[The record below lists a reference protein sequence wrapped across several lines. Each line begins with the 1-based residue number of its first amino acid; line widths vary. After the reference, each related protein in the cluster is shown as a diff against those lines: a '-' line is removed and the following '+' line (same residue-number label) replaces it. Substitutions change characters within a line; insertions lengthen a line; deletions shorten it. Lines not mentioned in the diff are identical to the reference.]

1 MLLISS
7 SETKGWRGQTGEEA
21 QSDKALEITRDGV
34 ELLEPP
40 RRLPAAIKVRRVVLK
55 YSNSRRRRFPRTVQ
69 HQRLRQSNDVG
80 VLRWLPKCGEGSRCQ
95 SGVMGVEES
104 GLKH

>member
-55 YSNSRRRRFPRTVQ
+55 YAFRGQYSTRGYDSPMMSGCFGGYRNAGKEV
-69 HQRLRQSNDVG
+69 DVNLELWG
-80 VLRWLPKCGEGSRCQ
+80 WRNLG
-95 SGVMGVEES
+95 
-104 GLKH
+104 